1 MLLQFMRGSERLL
14 SPLALSWFRRKLS
27 MQFELSLDNDLRA
40 LPAVE
45 AFTTQALRQ
54 TALAAADADQLTALA
69 MTAVQDAV
77 AHAYPAGESGQ
88 IQLAIQAV
96 AGQLEIR
103 VRDSGLPQAVGQME
117 TRLQAGESL
126 RAWLRSAQQTNLV
139 DEIHWLAFGPQG
151 KALQLVKWLHQ
162 ASVVDSAPDAAQA
175 AAIDKEAAAAPATAT
190 STKPATPA
198 PTAVPLAPPQQYSV
212 RRLLPAE
219 ATQVSQLMYRTYGT
233 TYFNADV
240 YYPERIASLNQEQ
253 AVISVVAVAAD
264 SRVAAHCALERN
276 QQGQVAEIGQAAV
289 DPAHRGRGLLDRM
302 KAVLEGEAQTLGL
315 VGWYADAVTVHT
327 FTQQSDAHHGG
338 HVCGVDLAVSPQ
350 SESFRG
356 IARQLAQRVSCVL
369 YFRWL
374 DGPRPRTLFVPPR
387 HQEIAT
393 EIYANLQAPVEFGP
407 LTAPTAEH
415 GAHAV
420 KLSAGKALGKIRASA
435 LGRDSIY
442 AIRHGV
448 RSLVEQSRAEVV
460 VVELPLAD
468 PACGYVAQQLEADG
482 LGFTGIGPHFSPR
495 GDVLKLTYLVSP
507 LEREPIK
514 TFEPFAGRLVE
525 YALAEQTRVR
535 AGL

>member
-1 MLLQFMRGSERLL
+1 
-14 SPLALSWFRRKLS
+14 
-27 MQFELSLDNDLRA
+27 MQFELSFDNDPAALA
-40 LPAVE
+40 SVQAFTATTLGQLPLPADE
-45 AFTTQALRQ
+45 AQQLGNLV
-54 TALAAADADQLTALA
+54 LAALS
-69 MTAVQDAV
+69 DAV
-77 AHAYPAGESGQ
+77 AHAYPQGETGAVKLVIREAGGK
-88 IQLAIQAV
+88 
-96 AGQLEIR
+96 LEIR
-103 VRDSGLPQAVGQME
+103 VRDFGLPQAVGQME
-117 TRLQAGESL
+117 TRLQSGESL
-126 RAWLRSAQQTNLV
+126 RAWLRSAQLANLV

-151 KALQLVKWLHQ
+151 KSLQLIKWLHKD
-162 ASVVDSAPDAAQA
+162 SVIETSSA
-175 AAIDKEAAAAPATAT
+175 AALAATSPAAAAASAPA
-190 STKPATPA
+190 ATPA
-198 PTAVPLAPPQQYSV
+198 PPPSPVPLAPPQQYAV

-219 ATQVSQLMYRTYGT
+219 ATQVSQLMYRTYGS

-240 YYPERIASLNQEQ
+240 YYPERIASLNRQQ

-264 SRVAAHCALERN
+264 GQVASHCALERN
-276 QQGQVAEIGQAAV
+276 QQGNVAEIGQAAV

-302 KAVLEGEAQTLGL
+302 KAVLENEAQSLGL

-374 DGPRPRTLFVPPR
+374 GDPTPRKLFVPPR
-387 HQEIAT
+387 HQAIAT
-393 EIYANLQAPVEFGP
+393 EIYGNLQAPVEFGP
-407 LTAPTAEH
+407 LNKPSAEH
-415 GAHAV
+415 GTHAV
-420 KLSAGKALGKIRASA
+420 KLSAGKALGRIRVDA
-435 LGRDSIY
+435 LGRDSVY

-448 RSLVEQSRAEVV
+448 RGLVEQSRAEVV

-468 PACGYVAQQLEADG
+468 PACGFVAEQLEADG
-482 LGFTGIGPHFSPR
+482 LGFTGIGPHFSPQ

-514 TFEPFAGRLVE
+514 TFEPFAARLVE

>member
-1 MLLQFMRGSERLL
+1 
-14 SPLALSWFRRKLS
+14 
-27 MQFELSLDNDLRA
+27 MQFELSLDNDPRA

-88 IQLAIQAV
+88 IQLAIQAA
-96 AGQLEIR
+96 AGQLEFR
-103 VRDSGLPQAVGQME
+103 VRDFGLPQAVGQME

-162 ASVVDSAPDAAQA
+162 ASVVDSPPAAS
-175 AAIDKEAAAAPATAT
+175 IDKEPAAAT
-190 STKPATPA
+190 SSSQPA
-198 PTAVPLAPPQQYSV
+198 PTAVPLAPPQQYAV

-219 ATQVSQLMYRTYGT
+219 ATQVSQLMYRTYGG

-240 YYPERIASLNQEQ
+240 YYPERIASLNQQQ
-253 AVISVVAVAAD
+253 AVLSVVAVAAD
-264 SRVAAHCALERN
+264 GQVAAHCALERN
-276 QQGQVAEIGQAAV
+276 QPGQVAEIGQAAV

-302 KAVLEGEAQTLGL
+302 KAVLESEAQTLGL

-350 SESFRG
+350 TESFRG

-374 DGPRPRTLFVPPR
+374 GDPAPRTLFVPPR

-407 LTAPTAEH
+407 LTVPTAEH
-415 GAHAV
+415 GTHAV
-420 KLSAGKALGKIRASA
+420 KLSAGKALGKIRAST
-435 LGRDSIY
+435 LGRDSVY
-442 AIRHGV
+442 AIRHGL

-482 LGFTGIGPHFSPR
+482 LGFTGIGPHFSPQ
-495 GDVLKLTYLVSP
+495 GDILKLTYLVSP

-525 YALAEQTRVR
+525 YALAEQARVR

>member
-1 MLLQFMRGSERLL
+1 
-14 SPLALSWFRRKLS
+14 
-27 MQFELSLDNDLRA
+27 MQFELTFDND
-40 LPAVE
+40 PA
-45 AFTTQALRQ
+45 
-54 TALAAADADQLTALA
+54 ALASVQAFSEATLGQLPLPTDDAQRIGVLVLAAISDAI
-69 MTAVQDAV
+69 
-77 AHAYPAGESGQ
+77 AHAYPAGETGQ
-88 IQLAIQAV
+88 IKLVIREV
-96 AGQLEIR
+96 AGKLEIR
-103 VRDSGLPQAVGQME
+103 VRDFGLPQAVGQME
-117 TRLQAGESL
+117 ARLQAGESL

-162 ASVVDSAPDAAQA
+162 ASVVDSPRDAG
-175 AAIDKEAAAAPATAT
+175 AIDKEAAAAPATTT

-198 PTAVPLAPPQQYSV
+198 ATAVPLAPPQQYAV

-219 ATQVSQLMYRTYGT
+219 ATQVSQLMYRTYGS

-240 YYPERIASLNQEQ
+240 YYPERIASLNKQQ
-253 AVISVVAVAAD
+253 SVLSVVAVAAD
-264 SRVAAHCALERN
+264 GRVAAHCALERN
-276 QQGQVAEIGQAAV
+276 QQGKVAEIGQAAV

-302 KAVLEGEAQTLGL
+302 KAVLESEAQALGL

-327 FTQQSDAHHGG
+327 FTQQSDAHHRG

-374 DGPRPRTLFVPPR
+374 CDPRPRTLFVPPR

-407 LTAPTAEH
+407 RTKPSAEH
-415 GAHAV
+415 GMHAV
-420 KLSAGKALGKIRASA
+420 KLAAGKALGKIRVDA

-448 RSLVEQSRAEVV
+448 RGLVEQSRAEVV

-468 PACGYVAQQLEADG
+468 PACGHTAEQLEADG
-482 LGFTGIGPHFSPR
+482 LGFTGIGPHFSPQ
-495 GDVLKLTYLVSP
+495 GDVMKLTYLVSP

-514 TFEPFAGRLVE
+514 TFEPFAARLVE

-535 AGL
+535 ARL

>member
-1 MLLQFMRGSERLL
+1 
-14 SPLALSWFRRKLS
+14 
-27 MQFELSLDNDLRA
+27 MQFELTFDNDPAA
-40 LPAVE
+40 LASVQ
-45 AFTTQALRQ
+45 AFTEATLGQLPLPTDDAQRIGVLV
-54 TALAAADADQLTALA
+54 LAAISDAI
-69 MTAVQDAV
+69 
-77 AHAYPAGESGQ
+77 AHAYPAGETGQ
-88 IQLAIQAV
+88 IKLVIREV
-96 AGQLEIR
+96 AGKLEIR
-103 VRDSGLPQAVGQME
+103 VRDFGLPQAVGQME
-117 TRLQAGESL
+117 ARLQSGESL

-151 KALQLVKWLHQ
+151 KALQLVKWLHN
-162 ASVVDSAPDAAQA
+162 ASVVECSPVAEIP
-175 AAIDKEAAAAPATAT
+175 
-190 STKPATPA
+190 PA
-198 PTAVPLAPPQQYSV
+198 PTAVPLAPPQPYEV

-219 ATQVSQLMYRTYGT
+219 ATQVSQLMYRTYGS

-240 YYPERIASLNQEQ
+240 YYPERIASLNQQ
-253 AVISVVAVAAD
+253 QTVLSVVAVAAD
-264 SRVAAHCALERN
+264 GQVAAHCALERN

-302 KAVLEGEAQTLGL
+302 KAVLESEAQTLGL

-374 DGPRPRTLFVPPR
+374 GDPRPRTLFVPPR

-393 EIYANLQAPVEFGP
+393 EIYDNLQAPVEFGP

-415 GAHAV
+415 GTHAV

-435 LGRDSIY
+435 LGRDSVY

-468 PACGYVAQQLEADG
+468 PACGYIVEQLAADG
-482 LGFTGIGPHFSPR
+482 LGFTGIGPHFSPQ
-495 GDVLKLTYLVSP
+495 GDVLKLTYLVSA
-507 LEREPIK
+507 LAREPIK
-514 TFEPFAGRLVE
+514 TFEPFAARLVE

>member
-1 MLLQFMRGSERLL
+1 
-14 SPLALSWFRRKLS
+14 
-27 MQFELSLDNDLRA
+27 MQFELSLDNDPRA

-54 TALAAADADQLTALA
+54 TALVAADADQLTALT
-69 MTAVQDAV
+69 MTAVADAV
-77 AHAYPAGESGQ
+77 AHAYPVGESGQ
-88 IQLAIQAV
+88 IQLAIHEA

-103 VRDSGLPQAVGQME
+103 VRDFGLPQPVSQME

-126 RAWLRSAQQTNLV
+126 RAWLRSAQQAELV

-151 KALQLVKWLHQ
+151 KALQLVKWLHH
-162 ASVVDSAPDAAQA
+162 ASVVDSVPPATV
-175 AAIDKEAAAAPATAT
+175 DKERTAEQVANPSTKVEVKPVAKLTPVPAPAP
-190 STKPATPA
+190 S
-198 PTAVPLAPPQQYSV
+198 AVPLAPPQQYAV

-219 ATQVSQLMYRTYGT
+219 ATQVSQLMYRTYGS

-240 YYPERIASLNQEQ
+240 YYPERIASLNQQQ
-253 AVISVVAVAAD
+253 AVLSVVAVAAD
-264 SRVAAHCALERN
+264 GQVAAHCALERN
-276 QQGQVAEIGQAAV
+276 QEGQVAEIGQAAV

-315 VGWYADAVTVHT
+315 VGWYPDAVTVHT

-374 DGPRPRTLFVPPR
+374 DGPRPRKLFVPTR
-387 HQEIAT
+387 HQAIAA
-393 EIYANLQAPVEFGP
+393 EIYDNLQAPVEFGP

-415 GAHAV
+415 GTHAV

-435 LGRDSIY
+435 LGRDSVY

-468 PACGYVAQQLEADG
+468 PACGHVAEQLEADG
-482 LGFTGIGPHFSPR
+482 LGFTGIGPHFSPQ
-495 GDVLKLTYLVSP
+495 GDILKLTYLVSP

-514 TFEPFAGRLVE
+514 TYEPFAGRLVE
-525 YALAEQTRVR
+525 YALAEQSRVR

>member
-14 SPLALSWFRRKLS
+14 SPLALSWLRRKLL
-27 MQFELSLDNDLRA
+27 MQFELSLDNDPRA
-40 LPAVE
+40 LPVVE

-88 IQLAIQAV
+88 IKLAIQAA

-103 VRDSGLPQAVGQME
+103 VRDFGLPQAVGQME

-151 KALQLVKWLHQ
+151 KALQLVKWLHK
-162 ASVVDSAPDAAQA
+162 ASVVENSPA
-175 AAIDKEAAAAPATAT
+175 AAIDKEAAAAPATTT

-198 PTAVPLAPPQQYSV
+198 PTAVPLAPPQQYAV

-240 YYPERIASLNQEQ
+240 YYPERIASLNQQQ
-253 AVISVVAVAAD
+253 AVLSVVAVAAD
-264 SRVAAHCALERN
+264 GQVAAHCALERN

-302 KAVLEGEAQTLGL
+302 KAVLEHEAQSLGL

-374 DGPRPRTLFVPPR
+374 GDPAPRTLFVPPR

-415 GAHAV
+415 GTHAV

-435 LGRDSIY
+435 LGRDSVY

-468 PACGYVAQQLEADG
+468 PACGYIVEQLAADG
-482 LGFTGIGPHFSPR
+482 LGFTGIGPHFSPQ
-495 GDVLKLTYLVSP
+495 GDVLKLTYLVSA
-507 LEREPIK
+507 LAREPIK
-514 TFEPFAGRLVE
+514 TFEPFAARLVE